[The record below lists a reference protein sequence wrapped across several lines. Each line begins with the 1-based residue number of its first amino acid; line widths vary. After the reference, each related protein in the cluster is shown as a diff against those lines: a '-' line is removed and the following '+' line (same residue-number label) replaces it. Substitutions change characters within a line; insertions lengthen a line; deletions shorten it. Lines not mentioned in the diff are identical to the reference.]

1 MMKKTTYSAK
11 CVVGKSEAQKKRE
24 MAELA
29 QFNSAKSVAFAVGEK
44 IGKQAP
50 ISKVDSVVNKF
61 FSQLL
66 VKLREKKVWNS
77 TTAGDGQVMEV
88 LVSYALGYVSAY
100 YGVEFEC
107 SAKLD
112 AKKVDFAVNKTR
124 YQLKYG
130 WDDAHNT
137 ATQANLYGGVKVVGL
152 RAANQPKTM
161 GGKTL
166 YELVA
171 SMVGVDISG
180 LKLAF
185 DKLYVDYC
193 QI

>member
-1 MMKKTTYSAK
+1 MMKTYSVK
-11 CVVGKSEAQKKRE
+11 HVVGKSEAQKKKE
-24 MAELA
+24 MAELVV
-29 QFNSAKSVAFAVGEK
+29 FNRAKAIAFGVGEK

-50 ISKVDSVVNKF
+50 IQKVDTVVNKF
-61 FSQLL
+61 FSQVLS
-66 VKLREKKVWNS
+66 KLREKNVWNS

-112 AKKVDFAVNKTR
+112 AKKVDFAVNKKR
-124 YQLKYG
+124 YQLKYA
-130 WDDAHNT
+130 WSDAHN
-137 ATQANLYGGVKVVGL
+137 AETQANLYGDVKVVGL

-161 GGKTL
+161 GSKTL

-171 SMVGVDISG
+171 EMVGVDISG
-180 LKLAF
+180 LKVAF
-185 DKLYVDYC
+185 DKLYVNYC

>member
-1 MMKKTTYSAK
+1 MMKVTYST
-11 CVVGKSEAQKKRE
+11 KSEARKKRE
-24 MAELA
+24 MADLEL
-29 QFNSAKSVAFAVGEK
+29 FNRAKTVAFGVGEK

-50 ISKVDSVVNKF
+50 ISKVDSVVIKF
-61 FSQLL
+61 FSQVLS
-66 VKLREKKVWNS
+66 KLREKKVWDS
-77 TTAGDGQVMEV
+77 TTAGDGQVMEI

-112 AKKVDFAVNKTR
+112 SKKVDFAVNKKK

-130 WDDAHNT
+130 WDDVHN
-137 ATQANLYGGVKVVGL
+137 AETQFNLYGNIKVVGL
-152 RAANQPKTM
+152 RAANQPKSV

-171 SMVGVDISG
+171 NMVGIDISG
-180 LKLAF
+180 LKVAF
-185 DKLYVDYC
+185 DKLYVTYC